1 MVTPLSTACLCPIRV
16 LTWKTKHS
24 LNSGSG
30 PVPLALA
37 WRGRRSSGRSRSS
50 TSVTL
55 PWKRG
60 GRLPRRSKET
70 MSCSLLC
77 RYSTE
82 KQRRVAIPG
91 GGATTSL
98 RGGAE
103 YRPASTVPTGYQPD
117 RNKNTRDVGLTGN
130 LDSDYVENSS
140 THSSVY
146 RHYV

>member
-1 MVTPLSTACLCPIRV
+1 MGLNTSTTANKASIHNHLFLFQPLCVSAALKKSPNFCV
-16 LTWKTKHS
+16 LAWKMKQS

-30 PVPLALA
+30 PVPRALA
-37 WRGRRSSGRSRSS
+37 CRGRRSSGRSRIS

-82 KQRRVAIPG
+82 KQRRVAMPG
-91 GGATTSL
+91 GGATTSF
-98 RGGAE
+98 RGGSE
-103 YRPASTVPTGYQPD
+103 
-117 RNKNTRDVGLTGN
+117 
-130 LDSDYVENSS
+130 
-140 THSSVY
+140 
-146 RHYV
+146 